1 MKSLVE
7 TRSSVFKAVLLS
19 FVLGMSAGVI
29 NFFSALSAEFKI
41 EQQRQSEISDLN
53 FERIVALAKS
63 ANGTVAEL
71 EKFARTATVLR
82 PSLVSL
88 DISVS
93 GQPLVQWERPR
104 QTSSR
109 PILDVLTERWITYER
124 KDEGTGVYLRRRKRQ
139 PHRLSILR

>member
-1 MKSLVE
+1 MKPLIE

-29 NFFSALSAEFKI
+29 NFLSALSAEFKI

-71 EKFARTATVLR
+71 EKFASTATVLR

-88 DISVS
+88 DISVVDSRSFS
-93 GQPLVQWERPR
+93 GSDLAKP
-104 QTSSR
+104 
-109 PILDVLTERWITYER
+109 
-124 KDEGTGVYLRRRKRQ
+124 
-139 PHRLSILR
+139 PHDLFWMY

>member
-71 EKFARTATVLR
+71 ENCRTATVLR

-88 DISVS
+88 DISVR
-93 GQPLVQWERPR
+93 GQPLVQWERLAKP
-104 QTSSR
+104 
-109 PILDVLTERWITYER
+109 LTTYS
-124 KDEGTGVYLRRRKRQ
+124 GCTN
-139 PHRLSILR
+139 

>member
-7 TRSSVFKAVLLS
+7 MRSRVFKAVLLS

-82 PSLVSL
+82 PSLVSI

-93 GQPLVQWERPR
+93 GHPLVQW
-104 QTSSR
+104 
-109 PILDVLTERWITYER
+109 
-124 KDEGTGVYLRRRKRQ
+124 
-139 PHRLSILR
+139 